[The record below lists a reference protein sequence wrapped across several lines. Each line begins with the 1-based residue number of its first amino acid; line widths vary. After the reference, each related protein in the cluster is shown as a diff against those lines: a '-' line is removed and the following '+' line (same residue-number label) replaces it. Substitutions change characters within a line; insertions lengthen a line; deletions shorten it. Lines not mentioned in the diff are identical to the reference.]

1 MFAFSQ
7 ESYPRKIRLDGDT
20 CVVISIPQLKVIN
33 SRLLER
39 RYLKMAIDS
48 LSVYASSLNSFI
60 KVKNGQ
66 IDSIAKLASN
76 YRFKLQ
82 NEMILNSKYREEN
95 IELKTNIKRK
105 KRNFWIAIGL
115 GFFTG
120 FLLAR

>member
-1 MFAFSQ
+1 
-7 ESYPRKIRLDGDT
+7 
-20 CVVISIPQLKVIN
+20 
-33 SRLLER
+33 
-39 RYLKMAIDS
+39 MAIDS
-48 LSVYASSLNSFI
+48 LNVYVSSLNSFI
-60 KVKNGQ
+60 EEKNGQ

-82 NEMILNSKYREEN
+82 NEMVLNSKYREEN

>member
-39 RYLKMAIDS
+39 RYLKVAIDS
-48 LSVYASSLNSFI
+48 LNVYASSLNSFI
-60 KVKNGQ
+60 EVKNRQ

-105 KRNFWIAIGL
+105 KRNFWIAISL

>member
-1 MFAFSQ
+1 
-7 ESYPRKIRLDGDT
+7 
-20 CVVISIPQLKVIN
+20 
-33 SRLLER
+33 
-39 RYLKMAIDS
+39 MAIDS
-48 LSVYASSLNSFI
+48 LNVYASNLNSFI
-60 KVKNGQ
+60 EVKNGQ
-66 IDSIAKLASN
+66 IDSIAKLALN

-95 IELKTNIKRK
+95 IELKTNIKKK

>member
-1 MFAFSQ
+1 
-7 ESYPRKIRLDGDT
+7 
-20 CVVISIPQLKVIN
+20 
-33 SRLLER
+33 
-39 RYLKMAIDS
+39 MAIDS
-48 LSVYASSLNSFI
+48 LSVYAFSLNSFI
-60 KVKNGQ
+60 EVKNGQ
-66 IDSIAKLASN
+66 IDSIAKLVSN

>member
-1 MFAFSQ
+1 
-7 ESYPRKIRLDGDT
+7 
-20 CVVISIPQLKVIN
+20 
-33 SRLLER
+33 
-39 RYLKMAIDS
+39 MAIDS
-48 LSVYASSLNSFI
+48 LNIYASNLNAFI
-60 KVKNGQ
+60 EVKNGQ

>member
-1 MFAFSQ
+1 
-7 ESYPRKIRLDGDT
+7 
-20 CVVISIPQLKVIN
+20 
-33 SRLLER
+33 
-39 RYLKMAIDS
+39 MAVDS
-48 LSVYASSLNSFI
+48 LSVYASNLNAFI
-60 KVKNGQ
+60 EVKNGQ

>member
-1 MFAFSQ
+1 
-7 ESYPRKIRLDGDT
+7 
-20 CVVISIPQLKVIN
+20 
-33 SRLLER
+33 
-39 RYLKMAIDS
+39 MAIDS

-60 KVKNGQ
+60 EVKNGQ
-66 IDSIAKLASN
+66 IDSIVKLASN